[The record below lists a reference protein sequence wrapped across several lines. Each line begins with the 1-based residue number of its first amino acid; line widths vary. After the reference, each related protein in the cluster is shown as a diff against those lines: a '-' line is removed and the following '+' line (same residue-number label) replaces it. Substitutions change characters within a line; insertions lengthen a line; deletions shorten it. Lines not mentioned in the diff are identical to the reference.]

1 LFCRSG
7 VSKNSI
13 SFIVAIVIGLS
24 LISVGVTTIVAPKFA
39 SAMFGIAAADNSA
52 RVYVYATGIRDI
64 VIGCWLV
71 AVLGAGARMFGVS
84 LMLLALIPIGDAIIV
99 WMNAAQPGAAALALH
114 ISSAVVF
121 LVLGLWFR
129 LGR

>member
-1 LFCRSG
+1 M
-7 VSKNSI
+7 SKNSI
-13 SFIVAIVIGLS
+13 SFAVGIVIALS
-24 LISVGVTTIVAPKFA
+24 LISIGVTSFIAPGFA
-39 SAMFGIAAADNSA
+39 SGIFGVAAADQQHA
-52 RVYVYATGIRDI
+52 FVYATGMRDI

-71 AVLGAGARMFGVS
+71 AVLGAGSRMFGVS
-84 LMLLALIPIGDAIIV
+84 LMILALIPIGDAIIV
-99 WMNAAQPGAAALALH
+99 WTNAAQPSAFPIALH